1 MAQEIT
7 HKSAGGK
14 PPVSR
19 RMEIR
24 IKSPAW
30 FALAGV
36 LALVAA
42 TPLLIILSHLL
53 SPNQEIWSH
62 LAENVLGTLAV
73 NTVLLLI
80 CIIPLTAISGVGLG
94 WLTGACEFPGRK
106 FFSWALVLPFA
117 IPPYVFAFVYLGIF
131 DFTGPVQSFIRS
143 IFPAIGFIDIRNF
156 CGVSLILSL
165 AFYPYVYLMSRSAF
179 MTQGRTAIEA
189 ARTLGLSPGKA
200 FFKVALPMA
209 RPFIAAG
216 LVLVCMESLAD
227 FGAVSIFNYDT
238 FTNAIYKAWFGMF
251 SLKSAAQLSSILAI
265 IVLTALVTE
274 QKMRSRMRY
283 TEAGRSN
290 KTDRLQLSGPWKW
303 LAFAS
308 CSTMFFLAFALPCIK
323 LMQWGIE
330 AIETDLTRYLEYGL
344 NTLLLGLAGAAITT
358 AAALALSF
366 AKRNDPGP
374 LMNWSTRIATLGYA
388 LPGTVLAVGIFIPAA
403 WLDSNLAT
411 LFKPLGLNTSNMIQ
425 GSLGLMI
432 AAYGIRFLAAGFGA
446 VDSAIQRITPSIGEA
461 ARTLGATGMNMLL
474 RVYIPM
480 LKKGLFTGAILVLVD
495 VMKEMPITLMMR
507 PFGWDTLAV
516 KIYEYTSEGEWEF
529 AAVPAIILILV
540 GLFPVMLLTRQMDK

>member
-7 HKSAGGK
+7 SNSAGGA
-14 PPVSR
+14 PPAPR
-19 RMEIR
+19 RKFFR

-30 FALAGV
+30 FTLAGALAV
-36 LALVAA
+36 VAA
-42 TPLLIILSHLL
+42 VPVLVILSYLL
-53 SPNQEIWSH
+53 TPNHEIWSH
-62 LAENVLGTLAV
+62 LTENVLGTLAV
-73 NTVLLLI
+73 NTALLLA
-80 CIIPLTAISGVGLG
+80 CIIPLTTISGVGLG
-94 WLTGACEFPGRK
+94 WLTGACDFPGRK

-131 DFTGPVQSFIRS
+131 DFTGPVQTFIRS
-143 IFPAIGFIDIRNF
+143 IFPSIGFIDIRNF
-156 CGVSLILSL
+156 GGVSVILSL

-189 ARTLGLSPGKA
+189 ARTLGHSPAKA

-251 SLKSAAQLSSILAI
+251 SLESAAQLSSLLAI
-265 IVLTALVTE
+265 IILIALVAE
-274 QKMRSRMRY
+274 QKMRSKMRY

-290 KTDRLQLSGPWKW
+290 KAERLKLSGPWKW
-303 LAFAS
+303 LAFSS
-308 CSTMFFLAFALPCIK
+308 CALVFILAFALPCIK
-323 LMQWGIE
+323 LMQWGFE
-330 AIETDLTRYLEYGL
+330 ATETDLAPYFEYSL
-344 NTLLLGLAGAAITT
+344 NTLLLGIAGATITT
-358 AAALALSF
+358 VAALALSF

-403 WLDSNLAT
+403 WLDSNIAS
-411 LFKPLGLNTSNMIQ
+411 LFKPVGIDTSNMIQ

-461 ARTLGATGMNMLL
+461 ARTMGATGISML
-474 RVYIPM
+474 RRIYIPM
-480 LKKGLFTGAILVLVD
+480 LRKGLLTGAILVLVD

-516 KIYEYTSEGEWEF
+516 KIFEYTSEGEWEL
-529 AAVPAIILILV
+529 AAIPAVVLILV